1 LKKIIVP
8 SLMLDDNVT
17 FRLTPQGMLV
27 SNEILQELF
36 DAN

>member
-1 LKKIIVP
+1 MTISSP
-8 SLMLDDNVT
+8 A